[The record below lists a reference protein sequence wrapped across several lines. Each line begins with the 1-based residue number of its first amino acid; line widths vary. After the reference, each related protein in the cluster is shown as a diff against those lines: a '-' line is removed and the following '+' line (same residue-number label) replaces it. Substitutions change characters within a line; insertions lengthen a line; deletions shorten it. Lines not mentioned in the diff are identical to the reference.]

1 MSQAFASREQPV
13 YLDHILRGSSLCVAF
28 WRVGMSDEELFDSV
42 RSTIIDVLDLDGDIE
57 ITRATTAEDIEGWDS
72 LQHVRILTT
81 LERSFGFRF
90 LDEEVEGLR
99 NVADLVS
106 CAV

>member
-1 MSQAFASREQPV
+1 
-13 YLDHILRGSSLCVAF
+13 
-28 WRVGMSDEELFDSV
+28 MSDEELFDSV

-81 LERSFGFRF
+81 LERRFGFRF

-106 CAV
+106 CVVQRKAA